1 MASAPAP
8 AEDLLEECTEVAR
21 IALASA
27 GCNRA
32 VWLAAFALDGRI
44 GRMVLGATEPL
55 LGQMRLAWWRDQL
68 AVPGSA
74 RPQGDPLL
82 DLIGAEWAGHE
93 RALSDLVDG
102 WEALLGERP
111 LSELAMQRFFD
122 GRGSLGSGV
131 AQRLLQSESAQP
143 AAEASRLWARA
154 DLAAYA
160 GDASEREHA
169 LSVTASLPRLQ
180 RELRPLSVMGGLA
193 GRSLR
198 RGGVP
203 MVGDRFSPLVALR
216 LGLFGR

>member
-1 MASAPAP
+1 MHRGGPHCVVQCGAQSRSLAGRLRTRWSYWPDGARRERTF
-8 AEDLLEECTEVAR
+8 ARADALE
-21 IALASA
+21 
-27 GCNRA
+27 
-32 VWLAAFALDGRI
+32 
-44 GRMVLGATEPL
+44 
-55 LGQMRLAWWRDQL
+55 
-68 AVPGSA
+68 VPESA

-111 LSELAMQRFFD
+111 LSEPAMQRFLD
-122 GRGSLGSGV
+122 GRGALGSGV
-131 AQRLLQSESAQP
+131 AQRLLQPESAQP

-169 LSVTASLPRLQ
+169 LSVTASLPRLP

>member
-1 MASAPAP
+1 MHRGGPHRTGQRGEQPCSMAGGLRTRWSYRPDGARRERAFAGPDA
-8 AEDLLEECTEVAR
+8 ARLVAR
-21 IALASA
+21 PACRA
-27 GCNRA
+27 G
-32 VWLAAFALDGRI
+32 I
-44 GRMVLGATEPL
+44 GTP
-55 LGQMRLAWWRDQL
+55 
-68 AVPGSA
+68 P
-74 RPQGDPLL
+74 GDPLL

-111 LSELAMQRFFD
+111 LSEPAMQ
-122 GRGSLGSGV
+122 GSSTEEGHLGPGWPN
-131 AQRLLQSESAQP
+131 ACCNPMESAQP

-169 LSVTASLPRLQ
+169 LSVTASLPRLP

>member
-1 MASAPAP
+1 MIP
-8 AEDLLEECTEVAR
+8 
-21 IALASA
+21 
-27 GCNRA
+27 
-32 VWLAAFALDGRI
+32 
-44 GRMVLGATEPL
+44 
-55 LGQMRLAWWRDQL
+55 
-68 AVPGSA
+68 
-74 RPQGDPLL
+74 
-82 DLIGAEWAGHE
+82 GHE

-102 WEALLGERP
+102 WEALLWERP
-111 LSELAMQRFFD
+111 LSEPAMQRFLD
-122 GRGSLGSGV
+122 GRGAFGSGV
-131 AQRLLQSESAQP
+131 AHRLLQPESAQP

-169 LSVTASLPRLQ
+169 LSATASLPRLP
-180 RELRPLSVMGGLA
+180 RALRPLSVVGGLA

>member
-27 GCNRA
+27 GRNRS

-44 GRMVLGATEPL
+44 GRMVLGASEPL

-68 AVPGSA
+68 ALPESA

-82 DLIGAEWAGHE
+82 DLIGTEWAGHE

-111 LSELAMQRFFD
+111 LSEPAMQEFWAGGGWAGWPNACCNPKAPNRLRRRRVF
-122 GRGSLGSGV
+122 GRGRISPPMPGTLP
-131 AQRLLQSESAQP
+131 SA
-143 AAEASRLWARA
+143 S
-154 DLAAYA
+154 
-160 GDASEREHA
+160 
-169 LSVTASLPRLQ
+169 T
-180 RELRPLSVMGGLA
+180 
-193 GRSLR
+193 
-198 RGGVP
+198 
-203 MVGDRFSPLVALR
+203 RFP
-216 LGLFGR
+216 